1 MKASVRILVTVAAV
15 VVIGVSVALFVVL
28 PVLRNIDANRAAI
41 ADRHQKLAK
50 LQEVTRRITNLQEEI
65 GRLEDALRFFDSRL
79 PTETEIDVILREVWV
94 IAESKALTA
103 RSVRT
108 RKTETAARYNTQPIT
123 MTFEGPF
130 GGFYEFLLGLERLP
144 RITKVREMVIQKSPT
159 IEGHV
164 QADIT
169 VDIFFE
175 R

>member
-1 MKASVRILVTVAAV
+1 
-15 VVIGVSVALFVVL
+15 VALFVVW

-50 LQEVTRRITNLQEEI
+50 LQEVTRRITNLQDEI

-108 RKTETAARYNTQPIT
+108 RKAEMAARYNAQPIT

-130 GGFYEFLLGLERLP
+130 EGFYQFLLGLERLP
-144 RITKVREMVIQKSPT
+144 RITKVREMVLQKSPT

-175 R
+175 K

>member
-1 MKASVRILVTVAAV
+1 MKASVRVLVTVAAI

-28 PVLRNIDANRAAI
+28 PILRNIDANRVAI

-50 LQEVTRRITNLQEEI
+50 LQEVTRRITNLQDEI

-79 PTETEIDVILREVWV
+79 PTETEIDAILRDVWL

-108 RKTETAARYNTQPIT
+108 RKTETAARYSTQPIT

-159 IEGHV
+159 VEGQV

>member
-1 MKASVRILVTVAAV
+1 
-15 VVIGVSVALFVVL
+15 VVL
-28 PVLRNIDANRAAI
+28 PILRHIDTNRAAI
-41 ADRHQKLAK
+41 ADRHEKLAK
-50 LQEVTRRITNLQEEI
+50 LQEVTRRITNLQDEI
-65 GRLEDALRFFDSRL
+65 GRLEDALRFFDGRL
-79 PTETEIDVILREVWV
+79 PTETEIDVILREVWL
-94 IAESKALTA
+94 IAESKSLTT

-108 RKTETAARYNTQPIT
+108 RKPEIAVRYNAQPIT

-144 RITKVREMVIQKSPT
+144 RITRVREMVIQKSPT
-159 IEGHV
+159 VEGHV